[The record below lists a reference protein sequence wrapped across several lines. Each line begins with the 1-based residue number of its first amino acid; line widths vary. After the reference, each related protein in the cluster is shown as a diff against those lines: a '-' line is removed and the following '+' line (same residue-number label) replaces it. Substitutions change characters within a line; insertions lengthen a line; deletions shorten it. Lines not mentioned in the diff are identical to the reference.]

1 MSSKHQSGLERVI
14 TELRDPVDWAFAI
27 VGGALGAVVTFAVHS
42 LDLGHAT
49 MTGALAA
56 LGLRRS
62 WAAARRHG
70 ELIRR
75 AANLSEVMRRND
87 RSPVLVEM
95 LDYAIDKARSRA
107 ITDDAFEKEVRKI
120 EAADAR
126 TGKALPAKADIEVE
140 QDQE

>member
-1 MSSKHQSGLERVI
+1 
-14 TELRDPVDWAFAI
+14 
-27 VGGALGAVVTFAVHS
+27 
-42 LDLGHAT
+42 
-49 MTGALAA
+49 
-56 LGLRRS
+56 
-62 WAAARRHG
+62 
-70 ELIRR
+70 
-75 AANLSEVMRRND
+75 MRRND

-140 QDQE
+140 